1 LGQLWLARADRSNM
15 TAASRRRFLKRKATE
30 GAPRPTV
37 VTRAMVAKA
46 NLAPAEPPPVPR
58 PKATFIGRAP
68 VFDRRMDVLGY
79 QLIVDT
85 IGEDP
90 GDQPRFLLTRVLLEI
105 GLDSLIGG
113 RTGFINLPMQ
123 SLRDGIHHALPP
135 ERMMIEVSGEIR
147 RADEEI
153 LRSARDDGYR
163 MLVAN
168 IDQAERPDHVV
179 QIVDGASIPF
189 DEEHCEDLITQI
201 VDWSPRAKV
210 LVTGLR
216 EPSDVEPTKRAGA
229 TWMQGDILRPAERID
244 EPTIPANRVAV
255 LQLLGELERPDVTID
270 DIDRLV
276 SIDVGLSYKMLRMAN
291 SSYLALER
299 RVERTRD
306 AIVYLG
312 LDTVRSVA
320 ALLSL
325 SEATDHSPEVVK
337 ISLLRACHAKELF
350 ELTNPALANAAFTTG
365 LFSSL
370 DLLLGLSVDQVL
382 DRIPVS
388 DAIAAALRS
397 GSGRLGEGLAL
408 VKAYEMNDLDA
419 LARSHF
425 DPSVIVWA
433 YRNAVAWMGRIERGL
448 SG

>member
-1 LGQLWLARADRSNM
+1 M
-15 TAASRRRFLKRKATE
+15 PPESRRRFLKREPLVPAEHPFVVSRTATTNTDHQTSRTLTPN
-30 GAPRPTV
+30 GAP
-37 VTRAMVAKA
+37 A
-46 NLAPAEPPPVPR
+46 LVPR
-58 PKATFIGRAP
+58 SSATYIGRAP
-68 VFDRRMDVLGY
+68 VFDRHMEVLGF
-79 QLIVDT
+79 QLLIDT
-85 IGEDP
+85 IGQDP
-90 GDQPRFLLTRVLLEI
+90 VDRPRFLLTRVLLEI

-113 RTGFINLPMQ
+113 RTGFVKLPIE

-135 ERMMIEVSGEIR
+135 ERMMIEVSGTISR
-147 RADEEI
+147 YDEDV
-153 LRSARDDGYR
+153 LRNARDDGYR
-163 MLVAN
+163 MLAAN
-168 IDQAERPDHVV
+168 IEQVERPDHVV
-179 QIVDGASIPF
+179 QIVDGASLTF
-189 DEEHCEDLITQI
+189 EEDRCEELIDKI
-201 VDWSPRAKV
+201 IGWNSRAKV

-216 EPSDVEPTKRAGA
+216 EPSDVEPTKLAGA

-244 EPTIPANRVAV
+244 EPTILANRLAV
-255 LQLLGELERPDVTID
+255 LQLLGELERSDITID

-276 SIDVGLSYKMLRMAN
+276 SVDVGLSYKMLRMAN

-350 ELTNPALANAAFTTG
+350 KLTNPALAHAAFTTG
-365 LFSSL
+365 LFSNL
-370 DLLLGLSVDQVL
+370 DLLLGLSINQVL

-388 DAIAAALRS
+388 DAIAEALRCET
-397 GSGRLGEGLAL
+397 GRLGEGLTV
-408 VKAYEMNDLDA
+408 VKAYEMKDLDT
-419 LARSHF
+419 LARSNF
-425 DPSVIVWA
+425 DPVAIVRA
-433 YRNAVAWMGRIERGL
+433 YRDALTWMSRIEKGL